1 MHVILIRHAHAED
14 GENDA
19 ARPLSRKGV
28 RQARALGRLLRDAEA
43 FEAEEVWH
51 SPLVRARQTA
61 VLLAKRLDTEAPLR
75 EVGGLR
81 PSDDPAA
88 TARRVGDARQP
99 LAIVGHDP
107 HLSELA
113 TLLVTG
119 KAAPLRFKLKKGA
132 ALRLDRVAGGWVV
145 RWLVTPDLAG

>member
-19 ARPLSRKGV
+19 ARPLSPKGR
-28 RQARALGRLLRDAEA
+28 RQARALARLLRAAEA
-43 FEAEEVWH
+43 FDAGEIWH

-61 VLLAKRLDTEAPLR
+61 ALLVQRLGTKAPLR

-81 PSDDPAA
+81 PGDDPAA
-88 TARRVGDARQP
+88 TARRLGDARRP
-99 LAIVGHDP
+99 VAVVGHDP

-113 TLLVTG
+113 TLLVTDRV
-119 KAAPLRFKLKKGA
+119 APLRFKLKKGA
-132 ALRLDRVAGGWVV
+132 ALRLDRTAGGWVV